1 MRLGRRTPLADF
13 DGTSVGFGEPN
24 PTTLRTATGRSATC
38 EPMPGNK
45 PSPPSMRPSRAAA
58 NASTTCPG
66 SLGVSDQALHLD
78 FQDLRH
84 VKHFASGHEARHSSH
99 GNCGYDALMNNILT
113 FRVATQTDIP
123 AMSRIRLAVTENVLS
138 NPARITN
145 QMYED
150 YLEKLGRGW
159 VAESSEGIVGF
170 AYACRADGSVWALFV
185 QPGEERR
192 GAARGMMN
200 LLNSW
205 LFSIGHDSIRLGTEA
220 NTRADRFYQAQGWKR
235 GAMIDSVEVEYT
247 LEREAWMDLQGI
259 RSGSPI

>member
-1 MRLGRRTPLADF
+1 
-13 DGTSVGFGEPN
+13 
-24 PTTLRTATGRSATC
+24 
-38 EPMPGNK
+38 
-45 PSPPSMRPSRAAA
+45 
-58 NASTTCPG
+58 
-66 SLGVSDQALHLD
+66 
-78 FQDLRH
+78 
-84 VKHFASGHEARHSSH
+84 
-99 GNCGYDALMNNILT
+99 MNNALT
-113 FRVATQTDIP
+113 FRVATETDIP
-123 AMSRIRLAVTENVLS
+123 AMSRIRLAVTENALS
-138 NPARITN
+138 NPARITT

-185 QPGEERR
+185 QPGEEGR

-200 LLNSW
+200 LLTSW

-247 LEREAWMDLQGI
+247 LEREAWMDLQGV